1 MAADINRHRRG
12 HRAVGVRPALRSAA
26 FTLLEVVIALAV
38 LAVVL
43 VSVFRLQAQDLSITE
58 AITFKTIAPLLAQ
71 AKIGELDA
79 AAADE
84 MQSAAG
90 DFGGDFPGYRW
101 RLEVG
106 DVTAD
111 WLGETA
117 WRLKTVDLYID
128 LNQDAHVYHL
138 RTQRMLAP

>member
-1 MAADINRHRRG
+1 MAAAVSRQRLG
-12 HRAVGVRPALRSAA
+12 HRAAA

-43 VSVFRLQAQDLSITE
+43 VSVFRLQAQDLTITE

-84 MQSAAG
+84 VHSDAG
-90 DFGGDFPGYRW
+90 AFGGDFPGYRW

-106 DVTAD
+106 DAD
-111 WLGETA
+111 AELLGEA
-117 WRLKTVDLYID
+117 AGRLKTVDLYID
-128 LNQDAHVYHL
+128 LNQDAYVYHL